1 MVLPV
6 GLAARG
12 EERLIA
18 AVVVTWSSARE
29 VGDCLRSLAAH
40 GVDEIVVV
48 DNASPD
54 ATREVVRREA
64 PSAKLICNSENR
76 GFAAA
81 VNQGVRAAS
90 QPLLLVLNPDAE
102 LLTPLD
108 AENEMVREAAR
119 ADAGVVGGRL
129 VDGSGRPQA
138 GFNVRA
144 FPTPGALA
152 AEALLLNR
160 FWPSNPINR
169 RYRCLDFDPE
179 RAQDIDQPAGA
190 FLLFRREVFDAV
202 DGFDESFRPLWFED
216 VDFCLRV
223 SKAGY
228 RNRYSPAATAKHA
241 GAHSLRDLA
250 IESREAAWYGNLLRF
265 ASKHFSANAHR
276 RLQMCVRA
284 GRAVRRW
291 ARAAGFGA
299 DDFGRRSRL
308 AGDGSGA
315 LETAKAVQGFSATTT
330 PKS

>member
-1 MVLPV
+1 M
-6 GLAARG
+6 
-12 EERLIA
+12 IT

-29 VGDCLRSLAAH
+29 VGDCLRSLEVN
-40 GVDEIVVV
+40 GVNEIVVV

-54 ATREVVRREA
+54 DTCNVVRQAA
-64 PSAKLICNSENR
+64 PRATLVCNRENR

-81 VNQGVRAAS
+81 VNQGVRTAS

-102 LLTPLD
+102 LMTPLD

-119 ADAGVVGGRL
+119 TDAGVVGGCL
-129 VDGSGRPQA
+129 VDESGRPQA

-160 FWPSNPINR
+160 LWPSNPINR
-169 RYRCLDFDPE
+169 RYRCLNFDPE
-179 RAQDIDQPAGA
+179 RAQDIEQPAGA
-190 FLLFRREVFDAV
+190 FLLFRREVFDVV

-250 IESREAAWYGNLLRF
+250 FESREAAWYGNLLRF
-265 ASKHFSANAHR
+265 ASKHFSANAQR
-276 RLQMCVRA
+276 RLQMSVRA
-284 GRAVRRW
+284 GRAARRW
-291 ARAAGFGA
+291 ARAAGFGR
-299 DDFGRRSRL
+299 GGSGTSSRL
-308 AGDGSGA
+308 TGNDSEA
-315 LETAKAVQGFSATTT
+315 LETADAVQGFSATTT